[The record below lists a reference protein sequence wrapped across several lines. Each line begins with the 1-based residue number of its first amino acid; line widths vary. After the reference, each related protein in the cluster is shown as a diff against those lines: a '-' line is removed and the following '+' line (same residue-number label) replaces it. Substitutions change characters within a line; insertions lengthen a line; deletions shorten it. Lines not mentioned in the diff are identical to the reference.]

1 MDLLWI
7 SDDWLVLCVHAGH
20 YVTFV
25 KSAGHWLFFDD
36 EVVEPIAETMVQ
48 TAFGSTQ
55 EYSNNMDHGYILM
68 FERQSPEPT

>member
-1 MDLLWI
+1 M
-7 SDDWLVLCVHAGH
+7 HAGNAGH

-25 KSAGHWLFFDD
+25 KSHGHWLFFDD
-36 EVVEPIAETMVQ
+36 EIVEPIAETVVQ

-68 FERQSPEPT
+68 FERQSPDPA